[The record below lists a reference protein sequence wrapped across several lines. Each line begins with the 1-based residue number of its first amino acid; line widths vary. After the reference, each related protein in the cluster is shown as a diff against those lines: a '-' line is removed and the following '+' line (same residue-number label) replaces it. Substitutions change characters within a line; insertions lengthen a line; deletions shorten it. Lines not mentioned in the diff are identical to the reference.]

1 MQLLGRLLENISP
14 FSIRGNTDCRIENIC
29 IDSRKV
35 SKSSLFI
42 AIKGTLT
49 DGHKFIESAIRQGA
63 VAVVCESLPDTL
75 VADVCYIVTDNSHK
89 ASGLLAAA
97 FYGFP
102 SDSLKVIG
110 I

>member
-1 MQLLGRLLENISP
+1 MWKGEETEYISRHACSQAGGQIVLRLNCCKVQLLGRLLENISP

-49 DGHKFIESAIRQGA
+49 DGHK
-63 VAVVCESLPDTL
+63 
-75 VADVCYIVTDNSHK
+75 
-89 ASGLLAAA
+89 
-97 FYGFP
+97 
-102 SDSLKVIG
+102 
-110 I
+110 